1 MDRLRNI
8 APGVYV
14 TGQIEAS
21 DIVAAAEL
29 GLTRII
35 NNRPDGE
42 DAGQPLS
49 QVVEQVVR
57 AAGLD
62 YVHIP
67 IVGMPSGEQVQA
79 VGQQLAD
86 GRPTLLYCRSGM
98 RSTAAW
104 ALATS
109 ASGTQSPESI
119 RMSAAEAGYDLSRLP
134 L

>member
-1 MDRLRNI
+1 MERLRRI
-8 APGVYV
+8 APGIYV
-14 TGQIEAS
+14 AGQIDAE
-21 DIVAAAEL
+21 DIKAAAAL

-42 DAGQPLS
+42 DPGQPES
-49 QVVEQVVR
+49 QAVERAVR
-57 AAGLD
+57 DAGMD

-67 IVGMPSGEQVQA
+67 IMGMPSSDQVEA

-86 GRPTLLYCRSGM
+86 GKPTLLYCRSGM

-109 ASGTQSPESI
+109 AGGTHSPEAI
-119 RMSAAEAGYDLSRLP
+119 RASAAEAGYDLGRLP